1 MVCFTEYHS
10 NACIFC
16 LSPAPRFAPDC
27 ECVLFMLQT
36 SLVWGFFN
44 CILSSVIQGCI
55 SSNSFF
61 ALIHPDHSLSVF
73 FIHWFWV
80 VLIHELP
87 FLTSPELL
95 VIILLLSFF
104 FRSFHF
110 SRVVFFSC
118 LFLFSLDLKER
129 HSLTP
134 LSMSLLKSYKE
145 RAREECS
152 MYTKIVCLAHFSLL

>member
-10 NACIFC
+10 NACIVC
-16 LSPAPRFAPDC
+16 LSCPSFCPWLWMCSFHVANFARLR
-27 ECVLFMLQT
+27 VFQ
-36 SLVWGFFN
+36 
-44 CILSSVIQGCI
+44 LSSVIQGYIQQQFLC
-55 SSNSFF
+55 S
-61 ALIHPDHSLSVF
+61 HPSWPFIVCLFHSLILSGTHSWTPFSDF
-73 FIHWFWV
+73 F
-80 VLIHELP
+80 
-87 FLTSPELL
+87 PELL

-118 LFLFSLDLKER
+118 LFLFSLDLKEK

-152 MYTKIVCLAHFSLL
+152 MYTKIVCLAHFPLL